1 MATSNI
7 ITPLMTCNAFMWKVL
22 EGLGLRTVVMEIQ
35 ALPLLHWQKVP
46 EGSWCPVAVSHIQGV
61 YELVLLFLSPY
72 LRPCNFAFRAFLVSS
87 LHSLFLCVG
96 GYASWLADLNS
107 MRDQGFNLGHG
118 SESAES

>member
-1 MATSNI
+1 
-7 ITPLMTCNAFMWKVL
+7 MWKVL

-96 GYASWLADLNS
+96 GGMPRGLQILIPCVTRDLIWA
-107 MRDQGFNLGHG
+107 MGVKVQRPL
-118 SESAES
+118 